1 MSKKNKSYRRPK
13 HKQMLAEFCAANA
26 DRILPFTVSNLI
38 KEGAW
43 ADIPRQSKNKKM
55 WKFDRKR
62 ERRFKYNHLTG

>member
-1 MSKKNKSYRRPK
+1 MSKKTKCFRSPK
-13 HKQMLAEFCAANA
+13 HKQMLSEFYAAKV
-26 DRILPFTVSNLI
+26 DGLPFIVSEVI

-62 ERRFKYNHLTG
+62 EREFKYNHLTR

>member
-13 HKQMLAEFCAANA
+13 HKQMLAEFYAAKV
-26 DRILPFTVSNLI
+26 DGLPFIVSEVI

-55 WKFDRKR
+55 WKFDRKQ
-62 ERRFKYNHLTG
+62 ERNFKYKHLTK